1 MSRSIELGRA
11 VLCSPANDYELWL
24 TTSITVSPKQDATYL
39 QQLKSAQC
47 LDLLMSGV
55 LWVSRGHEMHIE
67 MRLNLHDEPLPPKQ
81 LRGLTNAILCA
92 PVGASAL
99 VM

>member
-11 VLCSPANDYELWL
+11 VLGSPANDYELWL
-24 TTSITVSPKQDATYL
+24 TTLITVSPKQDATYL
-39 QQLKSAQC
+39 QQLKSTQF

-67 MRLNLHDEPLPPKQ
+67 MRLNLRDEPLPPKQ
-81 LRGLTNAILCA
+81 LHGLTNAILHA
-92 PVGASAL
+92 PVGVPAL
-99 VM
+99 AI